1 MDRRDAR
8 CLRRACRA
16 GRRDDDD
23 DDDEEL
29 EAAEADREDTP
40 TDHDIDRRRQP
51 MNHPHPHL
59 RPHAVALAAATL
71 ATLLGA
77 ASPAARAQAAA
88 AAPAPAASASAP
100 AAPPAAAPLPAPVD
114 APQVVEVTAQG
125 RRQEVQSV
133 PIALQLVGPQQIEA
147 IGAINIAELSSFVP
161 GLSVDAA
168 EPTQPS
174 YSLRGLGNGDFGIGT
189 DAPVGIYVNGLY
201 QGKTGGALTNFNDVK
216 RIEVLQGPQGTL
228 FGRNS
233 AGGAISIILNDPD
246 GQNTAK
252 GMVRAGSFGTF
263 HTEGVLNRPV
273 NDDLSLRLSLVG
285 DMQDGWARN
294 QYDANRYPNGNSWG
308 SRLGARWSA
317 SEDTSVVVDWQHE
330 DLHERPRPVWALAD
344 HSPNFDPEVTLV
356 DPRKTPLQNDVH
368 GGIESRVLNGMS
380 VRVEHEIAPDLTLS
394 SSTGWHHFK
403 TKNIQDNDGT
413 ARIDSYLATGN
424 FNSSNS
430 WEQEFRLAGKTG
442 FADWLTGVS
451 LYQEKATQT
460 SRIYTYTDSLDTLLT
475 LQGFGPVFSSLDSLG
490 PFIGVP
496 VHFMGQSWN
505 EEIDN
510 TLTSRSAA
518 VFADVIW
525 HLGKSTNLTTGVRF
539 TQDRKQFSWYN
550 PLRTAPGV
558 DAQLPIFS
566 ADTFAALTAMGVLTP
581 EQAAGLEGA
590 VAQFA
595 GNLEFNNP
603 AWLNGPVSRSKTWTN
618 TSPRLVLDH
627 HFSSDTMAYASVTR
641 GYQAGGFNAVSTDV
655 NGGFFDPETVTSYE
669 AGLKG
674 RVPSAG
680 LTYSAAVFHY
690 LFKDLQSIT
699 LDTGLPVP
707 AYVITVSDVKAT
719 GADVDLQW
727 QATKQ
732 IRLFTSAEYI
742 DQVYAAQRNRLS
754 DASDLTGQ
762 PYGTP
767 KLTMTL
773 GAGYQ
778 FALAG
783 GLADASLQGAL
794 QTASRCNTDS
804 VSQGNCIAGPGYRIG
819 EAQQTY
825 ASRVGWTTTDKK
837 YGVAFIVDNL
847 TNKRYVGTASSL
859 GSAVGS
865 PYYASISAP
874 RKFLFEVSV
883 KL

>member
-1 MDRRDAR
+1 
-8 CLRRACRA
+8 
-16 GRRDDDD
+16 
-23 DDDEEL
+23 
-29 EAAEADREDTP
+29 
-40 TDHDIDRRRQP
+40 
-51 MNHPHPHL
+51 
-59 RPHAVALAAATL
+59 
-71 ATLLGA
+71 
-77 ASPAARAQAAA
+77 
-88 AAPAPAASASAP
+88 
-100 AAPPAAAPLPAPVD
+100 
-114 APQVVEVTAQG
+114 
-125 RRQEVQSV
+125 
-133 PIALQLVGPQQIEA
+133 
-147 IGAINIAELSSFVP
+147 
-161 GLSVDAA
+161 
-168 EPTQPS
+168 
-174 YSLRGLGNGDFGIGT
+174 
-189 DAPVGIYVNGLY
+189 
-201 QGKTGGALTNFNDVK
+201 
-216 RIEVLQGPQGTL
+216 
-228 FGRNS
+228 
-233 AGGAISIILNDPD
+233 
-246 GQNTAK
+246 
-252 GMVRAGSFGTF
+252 
-263 HTEGVLNRPV
+263 
-273 NDDLSLRLSLVG
+273 
-285 DMQDGWARN
+285 
-294 QYDANRYPNGNSWG
+294 
-308 SRLGARWSA
+308 
-317 SEDTSVVVDWQHE
+317 
-330 DLHERPRPVWALAD
+330 
-344 HSPNFDPEVTLV
+344 
-356 DPRKTPLQNDVH
+356 
-368 GGIESRVLNGMS
+368 
-380 VRVEHEIAPDLTLS
+380 
-394 SSTGWHHFK
+394 
-403 TKNIQDNDGT
+403 
-413 ARIDSYLATGN
+413 
-424 FNSSNS
+424 
-430 WEQEFRLAGKTG
+430 
-442 FADWLTGVS
+442 VS

-475 LQGFGPVFSSLDSLG
+475 LQGFGPVFSSLDALG

-496 VHFMGQSWN
+496 VNFMGQSWN

-539 TQDRKQFSWYN
+539 TQDRKRFSWYN

-566 ADTFAALTAMGVLTP
+566 ADTFAALTGMGVLTP

-603 AWLNGPVSRSKTWTN
+603 AWLNGPVYRSKSWTN

-674 RVPSAG
+674 RLPSAG
-680 LTYSAAVFHY
+680 LTYSAALFHY
-690 LFKDLQSIT
+690 LFKDLQAIT

-719 GADVDLQW
+719 GADLDLQW

-732 IRLFTSAEYI
+732 FRVFTSAEYI
-742 DQVYAAQRNRLS
+742 DQTYAAQRNRLTGS
-754 DASDLTGQ
+754 SDLTGQ

-783 GLADASLQGAL
+783 GTADAALQGAL
-794 QTASRCNTDS
+794 QTATRCNDDS
-804 VSQGNCIAGPGYRIG
+804 ATQGTCITGPGYRIG

-825 ASRVGWTTTDKK
+825 ASRLGWTTSDRK

-847 TNKRYVGTASSL
+847 TNKRYVGAASSL

-874 RKFLFEVSV
+874 RKFLFEVSA